1 MEEKRMNLLKRLWNE
16 EEGQDLT
23 EYGLLLVLIALAAIA
38 AMSKL
43 GTAISNT
50 FANASS
56 NLTTGTS

>member
-1 MEEKRMNLLKRLWNE
+1 MSALRRIWKE

-43 GTAISNT
+43 GLAISNT